1 MAVIYSTTCTPCALA
16 AKSVTAT
23 IPIIFVTGGDPVRLG
38 LVASLNR
45 PGTNATGFSFL
56 STGLIA
62 KRLQLLH
69 EIVPAVTTIGYL
81 VNPSAVQSEAE
92 RAEAEMAARVLG
104 VSLAVLNA
112 STPSEIE
119 RAFAIVT
126 EQRIGALLEGADTLF
141 MVQREQIVAL
151 AARQAL
157 PAIHFARE
165 IVEAGG
171 LISYGGNISDAD
183 RLSGSYAGRILK
195 GRSRPSCRC
204 SRPQGSSWSS
214 TSRPPRRWA
223 LASRKRY
230 WPPPTR

>member
-1 MAVIYSTTCTPCALA
+1 MAARAQQPAIPVIGILDGGKEHERATENQAAAFRQGLREQGYVEQRNVEILHRWAETDYDRLPALAADLVRRQVAVIYSTTCTPCALA

-104 VSLAVLNA
+104 VSFSCL
-112 STPSEIE
+112 E
-119 RAFAIVT
+119 RKHAK
-126 EQRIGALLEGADTLF
+126 R
-141 MVQREQIVAL
+141 
-151 AARQAL
+151 
-157 PAIHFARE
+157 
-165 IVEAGG
+165 
-171 LISYGGNISDAD
+171 N
-183 RLSGSYAGRILK
+183 
-195 GRSRPSCRC
+195 
-204 SRPQGSSWSS
+204 
-214 TSRPPRRWA
+214 
-223 LASRKRY
+223 RKSFCHRY
-230 WPPPTR
+230 